1 MKLLKLASISK
12 KLCMGALGAFLLVFL
27 PFHMGMNL
35 CILREDG
42 GEWYRNVCHFMGT
55 NYIVKVFEVILLAC
69 VLFHI
74 VVGIILTIENKLS
87 RPVGY
92 AVANKTKTH
101 SGSKY
106 MIWTGGVIV
115 VFLIIH
121 FVDFYFA
128 KMNLVEGKYVAKIEK
143 VEKAFQSKA
152 MKMQQGE
159 LNEADLQDLQKQY
172 MKIQTIAREKVDR
185 DNKYFIN
192 LTKEEVKEVC
202 GKDFEDYEPDFYT
215 MTREKFANG
224 LYVLIYLLAFLILSF
239 HLYHGVGSVFQTYGL
254 NVAKYAKV
262 IEIVALAYAIIVP
275 LGFAIVPILVI
286 L

>member
-202 GKDFEDYEPDFYT
+202 G
-215 MTREKFANG
+215 
-224 LYVLIYLLAFLILSF
+224 
-239 HLYHGVGSVFQTYGL
+239 
-254 NVAKYAKV
+254 
-262 IEIVALAYAIIVP
+262 
-275 LGFAIVPILVI
+275 
-286 L
+286 